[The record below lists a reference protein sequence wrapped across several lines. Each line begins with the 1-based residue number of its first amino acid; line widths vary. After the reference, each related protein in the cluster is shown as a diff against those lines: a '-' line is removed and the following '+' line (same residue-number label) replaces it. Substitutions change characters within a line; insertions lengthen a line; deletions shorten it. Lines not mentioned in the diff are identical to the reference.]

1 MVRSRGHSE
10 YMEPTGRRAHRRR
23 SWLRTA
29 RLNLVGW
36 AALLGVCL
44 LTAAAGLAASA
55 ATRAPLPLGA
65 AFGVAP
71 LLVVFLLD
79 RRRWSRM
86 PTTFNWGGSVPDV
99 AQIVADLDARGVRA
113 YVVTQETATAWGDS
127 THRHTSSPDAKEAG
141 LEYANR
147 DAKVVDAVLRR
158 RGVQPPDRL

>member
-1 MVRSRGHSE
+1 
-10 YMEPTGRRAHRRR
+10 
-23 SWLRTA
+23 
-29 RLNLVGW
+29 
-36 AALLGVCL
+36 
-44 LTAAAGLAASA
+44 
-55 ATRAPLPLGA
+55 
-65 AFGVAP
+65 
-71 LLVVFLLD
+71 
-79 RRRWSRM
+79 M